1 MYLFITWNSDY
12 SFFTSPIIS
21 SPSSCKTWVMKI
33 KYAVSDSRW
42 KFPIGWVIF
51 SYNVRNWKF
60 LCCGQGKQRKLFL
73 QCLQKP
79 TWAWEHAGTNVGLP
93 WTAGIFRIISDKAGG
108 PLTNATRRQ
117 FNVRRSS
124 PENSLIS
131 IYRGVRIKLTF
142 TKTYDVKFQL
152 LLSAASGSWV
162 RFGTLWVTAFH
173 LSKSALT
180 YKPT

>member
-1 MYLFITWNSDY
+1 MATLCGWWKTNFQLEW
-12 SFFTSPIIS
+12 SFFFLVTKL
-21 SPSSCKTWVMKI
+21 SSCSWIGNLFFVVDKENKRAIVF
-33 KYAVSDSRW
+33 AV
-42 KFPIGWVIF
+42 FT
-51 SYNVRNWKF
+51 
-60 LCCGQGKQRKLFL
+60 
-73 QCLQKP
+73 KP
-79 TWAWEHAGTNVGLP
+79 PTPWAWEHAGSSMRP

-152 LLSAASGSWV
+152 LLSAASGAESGLGGFEWPCSIYQS
-162 RFGTLWVTAFH
+162 LH
-173 LSKSALT
+173 
-180 YKPT
+180 